1 MPLAIIVI
9 SYMTEQSSLELI
21 TIWILCDTTFILS
34 VFNCILKI
42 YFQRYTNCFYYFL
55 LFTGITCTRGSLN
68 LNEHID
74 IMKDAHSYDFQ
85 EYVTMSCK
93 RGFTGTNVSA
103 QCIDV
108 DKWSQPS
115 PICKGKGCIVEMHKH
130 RWGN

>member
-1 MPLAIIVI
+1 M
-9 SYMTEQSSLELI
+9 
-21 TIWILCDTTFILS
+21 
-34 VFNCILKI
+34 
-42 YFQRYTNCFYYFL
+42 L

-74 IMKDAHSYDFQ
+74 VMKDAQGYDFQ
-85 EYVTMSCK
+85 EHVTMSCR

-115 PICKGKGCIVEMHKH
+115 PICKGKDFILEMHKH
-130 RWGN
+130 KWGNKHKVFKKIYSKILCLLKILKAMTNFHSFIPDTFYS